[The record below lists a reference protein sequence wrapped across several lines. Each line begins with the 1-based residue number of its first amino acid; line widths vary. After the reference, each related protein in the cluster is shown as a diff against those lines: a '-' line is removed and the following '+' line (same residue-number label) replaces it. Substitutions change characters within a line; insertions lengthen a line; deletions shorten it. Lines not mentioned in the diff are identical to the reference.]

1 MQAGRR
7 AKALALRAE
16 GKRLNGG
23 RHGGRARADG
33 SEPMNRRD
41 PAYLAA
47 RAMKL
52 RLACERKHGL
62 LSPGRVAALIPTL
75 DAAELEK
82 LEALLCA
89 MMRAEGRE
97 PGPAGEVARERAAL
111 VQRKQLMA
119 AAVRGAEA
127 NIAALGRGR
136 RSARDVADI
145 AAGKAAVAEYRR
157 LYPRPVSS
165 DGD

>member
-1 MQAGRR
+1 M
-7 AKALALRAE
+7 
-16 GKRLNGG
+16 
-23 RHGGRARADG
+23 
-33 SEPMNRRD
+33 SRRD
-41 PAYLAA
+41 PDYLAA

-52 RLACERKHGL
+52 RMAFERRHGVL
-62 LSPGRVAALIPTL
+62 LPSRVAALIPTL

-89 MMRAEGRE
+89 MMRAAGLE
-97 PGPAGEVARERAAL
+97 PGAAGELARERAAL
-111 VQRKQLMA
+111 AHRKQLMA
-119 AAVRGAEA
+119 ALVRGAEA

-157 LYPRPVSS
+157 LYPRPVRS